1 MKPYSILTG
10 LLLLMLI
17 ASAGVSA
24 AEQGWKF
31 RADLQNTGV
40 YDDGGTRP
48 DGTLL
53 WSYPT
58 GDDVDSSPAIV
69 DGVVY
74 IGGHAFDARTGERL
88 WWFREDFID
97 GSSPAVSDGVIY
109 IGSDSGKLYAVDAAT
124 GTAIWNFTTGAGVH
138 SSPAVAD
145 GIVYFGSKDHNVYAL
160 DSETGTAIWNFTTG
174 SPVFSSPAVVDGVVY
189 IGSCDKNVYAL
200 DAQSG
205 ELVWNY
211 TTGGMVYSS
220 PAVVDGHVHVGSFDG
235 CLYVLHADTGEF
247 FWSYAAGEAIYS
259 TPAVADGIIYFGCRN
274 GFLYALNT
282 EIPGY
287 RWSYHAGQS
296 VDSSPAVAN
305 GVVYFTGTD
314 YPGNNGLFALD
325 AATGAL
331 LWKYNTMLG
340 TRSSPAVADGTVY
353 FGSADM
359 GSVFAIGASPG
370 STTPYDDFDD
380 NVCNSTLWDVIGSGG
395 PYVTE
400 TNQRLEIT
408 LPADS
413 SGDTFSA
420 GYSGTHALRG
430 DFDVQIDYQLLT
442 WPENSGVRA
451 GLWVERSP
459 TTFTI
464 ERVSYSIS
472 DFFTPGDHYTT
483 NFADSILLSATN
495 DTQGTLRLVR
505 TGTAVTGYCYD
516 ESSHDWVLLQ
526 GVPESVV
533 STRDVTF
540 RIMAWGHDYSFGDE
554 PVRVAFDNFVINKGE
569 LVPFSPPTG
578 VTSLQNATYQPTQIR
593 WTWMDPGSI
602 DFDHVMVYL
611 DGEFQKNV
619 TKGVQAWT
627 AKGLLPSTA
636 YTIGIRTVG
645 EMGAI
650 NGTWVNHTATTSSLL
665 VTHLDP
671 PDVMAGSPGFTLGIF
686 GSGFGEDS
694 RVLWNGDEQPA
705 QFHDEG
711 HLSIDVLAGMIA
723 HPAAVNIT
731 VHDGTTGEVSN
742 PVAFR
747 VRDQS
752 SGVRAWKFRSNL
764 ANTGVYDD
772 GGVRPGNELLWKSMT
787 ESYVGSSPAVVE
799 GVVYICGIY
808 DINAI
813 DALTGKLLWTSPD
826 GGRVSSP
833 AVADNVVY
841 VGNYDGDVSALDAS
855 TGDLLWQYTTGGV
868 VHSSPALAD
877 GIVYVGSQ
885 DWNLY
890 ALDAGTGT
898 LLWNY
903 TTGGEVRSSPA
914 IADGIVYFGS
924 NDHRVYALDANTGA
938 LIWNYATG
946 GELSYSSPAVSNGIL
961 YIQSNDG
968 NLYALDT
975 GTGDLLWDY
984 PVRGGGDSCPA
995 VEDGMVYIGSD
1006 DGNLYALNA
1015 HTGDLVWKYAT
1026 GNPVRSSPAVA
1037 NGIVYFGNYTGSMLA
1052 LDARVFA
1059 LDAGTGDL
1067 LWEYTTDEMGFSS
1080 PAIANGVV
1088 YIQGMGTGYLYALA
1102 TLPDDPPASVTGVH
1116 PTTINGA
1123 EITWAWT
1130 DPAMLGFSYVMVS
1143 LDGVFQGE
1151 VEAGRETWTATN
1163 LAPSTAYTIGIRTV
1177 GKKGAIN
1184 GTWVTHTATTGSIS
1198 IASLDPAGVVEDD
1211 PAFTLNVYGT
1221 GFTPACHI
1229 LWNGAE
1235 QATQYLQP
1243 DRLSMDVPP
1252 EYVAHSR
1259 RVTIA
1264 VHDPVSGESSNAVIL
1279 PVTDNPA
1286 TAMARKFRSDLNNS
1300 GVYDDGGRSP
1310 APTLLWT
1317 YTTALTVSSSPS
1329 IVDGTVY
1336 IGSLD
1341 RNLYALDATT
1351 GVFLWKYDPGE
1362 RNDYVSSSP
1371 AVSNGVAYIGGL
1383 KYKIHAV
1390 DAYSG
1395 ELLWNYKQPIRT
1407 TMRSSVS
1414 SSAAVADGVVF
1425 IGNMDGTLYAFSEET
1440 GDLLW
1445 NHAFTPSPYDE
1456 HRILSSPAVAG
1467 GVVYVNTYGG
1477 GLYAL
1482 DASTGAVLWNYRAE
1496 GENGAYSS
1504 PAVADGVVYV
1514 GSGYINKKLY
1524 AVDALTGDLIWDFTT
1539 GGSVSSSP
1547 AVANGVV
1554 FFGSNDNTTYA
1565 LDATTG
1571 DLLWNFTTGDRVI
1584 SSPAVANGVVYFG
1597 SYDNTTYALDAS
1609 TGSLIWSYAT
1619 GGRVTSSPAVANGIV
1634 YFGCGDGN
1642 VYALRTLPLDPPVA
1656 AFTSDVTSGD
1666 APLEVLFSDTSTGIV
1681 TTRSWDFGD
1690 GTTAWAN
1697 GTQAVTHTYT
1707 FPGSFTVSLTA
1718 GNQDGEDT
1726 VTRTGYIQ
1734 VRPSGTPPRAW
1745 FAASPMMGYEPL
1757 AVRFTDRSV
1766 GMPTGWQWDFGDG
1779 STASEKN
1786 PVHTYTAAGRYTITL
1801 RVTSSGGSS
1810 SYSSFV
1816 WVREEIVVPTV
1827 TPSPTSTPQPGR
1839 APIALFTVSRA
1850 FGLAPTTVQFTD
1862 RSFQSPASWHWDFG
1876 DGNTSVLQNPANT
1889 FTVPGT
1895 YPVSLTVANAY
1906 GESTTV
1912 RRVYVR

>member
-17 ASAGVSA
+17 ASAGVAA

-97 GSSPAVSDGVIY
+97 GSSPAVSDGVVY
-109 IGSDSGKLYAVDAAT
+109 IGSDTGTLYAVDAAT

-160 DSETGTAIWNFTTG
+160 DSETGTAIWNFTMG

-205 ELVWNY
+205 ELVWNF

-220 PAVVDGHVHVGSFDG
+220 PAVVDGLVHVGSFDG
-235 CLYVLHADTGEF
+235 HLYVLHADTGEF
-247 FWSYAAGEAIYS
+247 FWSFHAGEAIYS
-259 TPAVADGIIYFGCRN
+259 SPAVADGIIYFGCRN

-287 RWSYHAGQS
+287 RWSYYAGQS

-305 GVVYFTGTD
+305 GVVYFTSTD
-314 YPGNNGLFALD
+314 YAGESGLSALD
-325 AATGAL
+325 AATGER
-331 LWKYNTMLG
+331 LWKYTTLHG

-370 STTPYDDFDD
+370 SPTPYDDFDD
-380 NVCNSTLWDVIGSGG
+380 NACDDTLWNVIESGG

-413 SGDTFSA
+413 SGDNFSA
-420 GYSGTHALRG
+420 GYSGTHVLRG
-430 DFDVQIDYQLLT
+430 DFDIQVDYQLLT
-442 WPENSGVRA
+442 WPENNGVRM
-451 GLWVERSP
+451 GLWIERAPSTCTVERASYG
-459 TTFTI
+459 TSDGFTA
-464 ERVSYSIS
+464 
-472 DFFTPGDHYTT
+472 GDHYTT
-483 NFADSILLSATN
+483 NFDDSILISATG
-495 DTQGTLRLVR
+495 DTDGKLRLVR
-505 TGTAVTGYCYD
+505 TGSLFEGYYRN
-516 ESSHDWVLLQ
+516 ETSGDWVLSQRFQ
-526 GVPESVV
+526 GGSSSAGEA
-533 STRDVTF
+533 TF
-540 RIMAWGHDYSFGDE
+540 MLKAWSHDYAFADDL
-554 PVRVAFDNFVINKGE
+554 VVVAFDNFVINKGTV
-569 LVPFSPPTG
+569 VPPGITPPAG
-578 VTSLQNATYQPTQIR
+578 VTGLANATFQPHLIR
-593 WTWMDPGSI
+593 WIWEDPG
-602 DFDHVMVYL
+602 DADLDHIMIYL

-650 NGTWVNHTATTSSLL
+650 NGTWVNQTATTSSLL

-671 PDVMAGSPGFTLGIF
+671 PDAMAGGPGFTLGIF
-686 GSGFGEDS
+686 GSGFGETS
-694 RVLWNGDEQPA
+694 LVLWNGEEQPT
-705 QFHDEG
+705 QFHDAG
-711 HLSIDVLAGMIA
+711 HLLIDVSADMIVR
-723 HPAAVNIT
+723 PAAVNIT
-731 VHDGTTGEVSN
+731 VRDTSTGEVSN
-742 PVAFR
+742 PVVFR

-752 SGVRAWKFRSNL
+752 SGATAWKFRSNL

-772 GGVRPGNELLWKSMT
+772 GGIRPGNELLWKYMT
-787 ESYVGSSPAVVE
+787 ESYTGSSPAVVE
-799 GVVYICGIY
+799 GVVYICGFY
-808 DINAI
+808 EINAI
-813 DALTGKLLWTSPD
+813 DELTGKLRWTYPH
-826 GGRVSSP
+826 GGFRSSP
-833 AVADNVVY
+833 AVAGGVVY
-841 VGNYDGDVSALDAS
+841 VGGRDQNIYALDTS
-855 TGDLLWQYTTGGV
+855 DGGLLWQYTTGGV
-868 VHSSPALAD
+868 VDSSPAMAD

-890 ALDAGTGT
+890 ALDAATGT

-914 IADGIVYFGS
+914 VADGVVYFGS

-946 GELSYSSPAVSNGIL
+946 GVLSYSSPAVSNGIV

-968 NLYALDT
+968 NLYALDA
-975 GTGDLLWDY
+975 GSGAHLWDY
-984 PVRGGGDSCPA
+984 PVRGWGDSCPA
-995 VEDGMVYIGSD
+995 VADGVVYIGSD
-1006 DGNLYALNA
+1006 DGNLYALDA
-1015 HTGDLVWKYAT
+1015 ETGDLVWMYAS
-1026 GNPVRSSPAVA
+1026 GNLVRSSPSVA
-1037 NGIVYFGNYTGSMLA
+1037 NGIVYFGNNAGT
-1052 LDARVFA
+1052 VFA
-1059 LDAGTGDL
+1059 LDAKTGDL
-1067 LWEYTTDEMGFSS
+1067 LWEYTTDEAGFSG

-1088 YIQGMGTGYLYALA
+1088 YIQGMYTGYLYALA

-1130 DPAMLGFSYVMVS
+1130 DPRMLGFSHVMVS

-1151 VEAGRETWTATN
+1151 VESGTETWTATN

-1243 DRLSMDVPP
+1243 DRLSMDIPP

-1310 APTLLWT
+1310 EPSLLWT
-1317 YTTALTVSSSPS
+1317 FTTGGPVYSSPS
-1329 IVDGTVY
+1329 VVDGVVY
-1336 IGSLD
+1336 VGSVD
-1341 RNLYALDATT
+1341 RNLYALNKTT
-1351 GVFLWKYDPGE
+1351 GTLLWKYDTLE
-1362 RNDYVSSSP
+1362 RGDIVSSSP
-1371 AVSNGVAYIGGL
+1371 AVSNGVAYMGGM
-1383 KYKIHAV
+1383 KTKIHAV
-1390 DAYSG
+1390 DAFSG
-1395 ELLWNYKQPIRT
+1395 DLLWKYKLPIRT
-1407 TMRSSVS
+1407 TVRSSLS
-1414 SSAAVADGVVF
+1414 SSAAVADGIVY
-1425 IGNMDGTLYAFSEET
+1425 IGNMDGTVYAFSEDT

-1445 NHAFTPSPYDE
+1445 SYVIPRSNYDE
-1456 HRILSSPAVAG
+1456 HNIFSSPAVADG
-1467 GVVYVNTYGG
+1467 IVYVQTYGEN
-1477 GLYAL
+1477 LYAL
-1482 DASTGAVLWNYRAE
+1482 DASTGALLWNYLN
-1496 GENGAYSS
+1496 ENGRSAFSSPAVSEGVVYAGGGRTNTFHAFDARSGNILWEFSSGGIMDSSPAIADGRVYFGCNDNTSYALDAATGAQLWNFTTGGRVRSS
-1504 PAVADGVVYV
+1504 PAVANGVVYL
-1514 GSGYINKKLY
+1514 GSNDGNLY
-1524 AVDALTGDLIWDFTT
+1524 ALDAVTGNLLWTFTT

-1547 AVANGVV
+1547 AVAH
-1554 FFGSNDNTTYA
+1554 
-1565 LDATTG
+1565 
-1571 DLLWNFTTGDRVI
+1571 
-1584 SSPAVANGVVYFG
+1584 
-1597 SYDNTTYALDAS
+1597 
-1609 TGSLIWSYAT
+1609 
-1619 GGRVTSSPAVANGIV
+1619 GIV
-1634 YFGCGDGN
+1634 YFGSSDGN
-1642 VYALRTLPLDPPVA
+1642 VYALGTLPLDPPLA
-1656 AFTSDVTSGD
+1656 DFSADVTSGD
-1666 APLEVLFSDTSTGIV
+1666 APLDVLFTDTSTGIV

-1697 GTQAVTHTYT
+1697 GTLAVTHTYL
-1707 FPGSFTVSLTA
+1707 FPGTFTVSLTA

-1745 FAASPMMGYEPL
+1745 FTASPMTGYEPL

-1827 TPSPTSTPQPGR
+1827 TPSPTSTLQPGR
-1839 APIALFTVSRA
+1839 APIALFTVSRG
-1850 FGLAPTTVQFTD
+1850 FGLVPTTVQFTD
-1862 RSFQSPASWHWDFG
+1862 RSFKSPASWHWDFG

>member
-17 ASAGVSA
+17 ASAGVAA

-97 GSSPAVSDGVIY
+97 GSSPAVSDGVVY
-109 IGSDSGKLYAVDAAT
+109 IGSDTGTLYAVDAAT

-220 PAVVDGHVHVGSFDG
+220 PAVVDGLVHVGSFDG
-235 CLYVLHADTGEF
+235 RLYVLHADTGEF
-247 FWSYAAGEAIYS
+247 FWSFHAGEAIYS
-259 TPAVADGIIYFGCRN
+259 SPAVADGIIYFGCRN

-287 RWSYHAGQS
+287 RWSYYAGQS

-305 GVVYFTGTD
+305 GVVYFTSTD
-314 YPGNNGLFALD
+314 YAGESGLSALD
-325 AATGAL
+325 AATGER
-331 LWKYNTMLG
+331 LWKYTTLHG

-370 STTPYDDFDD
+370 SPTPYDDFDD
-380 NVCNSTLWDVIGSGG
+380 NACDDTLWNVIESGG

-413 SGDTFSA
+413 SGDKFSA
-420 GYSGTHALRG
+420 GYSGTHVLRG
-430 DFDVQIDYQLLT
+430 DFDIQVDYQLLT
-442 WPENSGVRA
+442 WPENNGVRM
-451 GLWVERSP
+451 GLWIERAPS
-459 TTFTI
+459 TFTV
-464 ERVSYSIS
+464 ERVSYSSS
-472 DFFTPGDHYTT
+472 DYFTPGDHYTT
-483 NFADSILLSATN
+483 NFDDSILLSATS
-495 DTQGTLRLVR
+495 DTDGKLRLVR
-505 TGTAVTGYCYD
+505 TGSLFEGYYRN
-516 ESSHDWVLLQ
+516 ETSGDWVLSQRFQ
-526 GVPESVV
+526 GGSSSAREA
-533 STRDVTF
+533 TF
-540 RIMAWGHDYSFGDE
+540 MLKAWSHDYAFADDL
-554 PVRVAFDNFVINKGE
+554 VVVAFDNFVITRGTVVLPGE
-569 LVPFSPPTG
+569 TPPAG
-578 VTSLQNATYQPTQIR
+578 VTGLANATFQPDLIR
-593 WTWMDPGSI
+593 WGWEDPGDA
-602 DFDHVMVYL
+602 DFNHVMVYL
-611 DGEFQKNV
+611 DGVFQKNV

-686 GSGFGEDS
+686 GSGFGETS
-694 RVLWNGDEQPA
+694 RILWNGDEQPT
-705 QFHDEG
+705 QFHDAG
-711 HLSIDVLAGMIA
+711 HLLIDVSADMIVR
-723 HPAAVNIT
+723 PAAVNIT
-731 VHDGTTGEVSN
+731 VRDISTGEVSN
-742 PVAFR
+742 PVVFR

-752 SGVRAWKFRSNL
+752 SGATAWKFRSNL

-772 GGVRPGNELLWKSMT
+772 GGIRPGNELLWKYMT
-787 ESYVGSSPAVVE
+787 ESYTGSSPAVVE
-799 GVVYICGIY
+799 GVVYICGFY

-813 DALTGKLLWTSPD
+813 DALTGKLRWTYPH
-826 GGRVSSP
+826 GGFTSSP
-833 AVADNVVY
+833 AVAGGVVY
-841 VGNYDGDVSALDAS
+841 VGGRDQNIYALDTS
-855 TGDLLWQYTTGGV
+855 DGGLLWQYTTGGV
-868 VHSSPALAD
+868 VDSSPAMAD

-890 ALDAGTGT
+890 ALDAATGT

-914 IADGIVYFGS
+914 VADGVVYFGS

-946 GELSYSSPAVSNGIL
+946 GVLSYSSPAVSNGIV
-961 YIQSNDG
+961 YIHSANTLHAID
-968 NLYALDT
+968 ALD
-975 GTGDLLWDY
+975 GTLLWSH
-984 PVRGGGDSCPA
+984 PVPGSGDSSPA
-995 VEDGMVYIGSD
+995 FADGMVYIGSD

-1015 HTGDLVWKYAT
+1015 QTGDLVWMYAT
-1026 GNPVRSSPAVA
+1026 GNRVRSSPSVA
-1037 NGIVYFGNYTGSMLA
+1037 NGIVYFGNNAGT
-1052 LDARVFA
+1052 VFA

-1067 LWEYTTDEMGFSS
+1067 LWEYTTDEAGFSG

-1088 YIQGMGTGYLYALA
+1088 YIQGMYTGYLYALA

-1116 PTTINGA
+1116 PTRINGA

-1130 DPAMLGFSYVMVS
+1130 DPRTFGFSHVMVS

-1151 VEAGRETWTATN
+1151 VEAGTETWTATN

-1310 APTLLWT
+1310 EPSLLWT
-1317 YTTALTVSSSPS
+1317 FTTGGPIYSSPS
-1329 IVDGTVY
+1329 VVDSVVY
-1336 IGSLD
+1336 VGSQD
-1341 RNLYALDATT
+1341 RNLYALNKST
-1351 GVFLWKYDPGE
+1351 GTLLWKYDTME
-1362 RNDYVSSSP
+1362 RGDIVSSSP
-1371 AVSNGVAYIGGL
+1371 AVSNGVAYMGGM
-1383 KYKIHAV
+1383 KTKIHAV
-1390 DAYSG
+1390 DAFSG
-1395 ELLWNYKQPIRT
+1395 DLLWKYKLPIRT
-1407 TMRSSVS
+1407 TVRSSLS
-1414 SSAAVADGVVF
+1414 SSAAVADGIVY
-1425 IGNMDGTLYAFSEET
+1425 IGNMDGTVYAFSEDT

-1445 NHAFTPSPYDE
+1445 SYVIPRSNYDE
-1456 HRILSSPAVAG
+1456 HNIFSSPAVADG
-1467 GVVYVNTYGG
+1467 IVYVQTYGEN
-1477 GLYAL
+1477 LYAL
-1482 DASTGAVLWNYRAE
+1482 DASTGALLWNYLN
-1496 GENGAYSS
+1496 ENGRSAFSSPAVSEGVVYAGGGRTNTFHAFDARSGNILWEFSSGGIMDSSPAIADGRVYFGCNDNTSYALDAATGAQLWNFTTGGRVRSS
-1504 PAVADGVVYV
+1504 PAVANGVVYL
-1514 GSGYINKKLY
+1514 GSNDGNLY
-1524 AVDALTGDLIWDFTT
+1524 ALDAVTGNLLWTFTT

-1547 AVANGVV
+1547 AVAH
-1554 FFGSNDNTTYA
+1554 
-1565 LDATTG
+1565 
-1571 DLLWNFTTGDRVI
+1571 
-1584 SSPAVANGVVYFG
+1584 
-1597 SYDNTTYALDAS
+1597 
-1609 TGSLIWSYAT
+1609 
-1619 GGRVTSSPAVANGIV
+1619 GIV
-1634 YFGCGDGN
+1634 YFGSSDGN
-1642 VYALRTLPLDPPVA
+1642 VYALGTLPLDPPLA
-1656 AFTSDVTSGD
+1656 DFSADVTSGD
-1666 APLEVLFSDTSTGIV
+1666 APLDVLFTDTSTGIV

-1697 GTQAVTHTYT
+1697 GTLAVTHTYL
-1707 FPGSFTVSLTA
+1707 FPGTFTVSLTA

-1745 FAASPMMGYEPL
+1745 FTASPMTGYEPL

-1827 TPSPTSTPQPGR
+1827 TPSPTSTLQPGR
-1839 APIALFTVSRA
+1839 APIALFTVSRG
-1850 FGLAPTTVQFTD
+1850 FGLVPTTVQFTD
-1862 RSFQSPASWHWDFG
+1862 RSFKSPASWHWDFG